1 MLLACYSTAGAVSC
15 YSSSC
20 MQLNCPKISDYPVS
34 IYDAW
39 HALAWSCVRI
49 CSDLFLGDRRF
60 ERQPLEICTRLLC
73 FFYRKSM
80 VCPPRPRFCCLH
92 YQNHIIRALLLYMPK
107 LNSCYLHVCIV
118 TTSCQ
123 YSYDIHTLTGVCE
136 SASYHVTTAAGFVIS
151 TANTWSVDP
160 ERVPVVYISHI
171 RRVLFLYICLL
182 SLGCVCSYYPSSW
195 GVDIASLY
203 TAAAVLLHNCWWCSC
218 CA

>member
-1 MLLACYSTAGAVSC
+1 MYSLALFFLPQINGVPTPTPLLLFTL
-15 YSSSC
+15 SS
-20 MQLNCPKISDYPVS
+20 
-34 IYDAW
+34 
-39 HALAWSCVRI
+39 
-49 CSDLFLGDRRF
+49 
-60 ERQPLEICTRLLC
+60 
-73 FFYRKSM
+73 
-80 VCPPRPRFCCLH
+80 
-92 YQNHIIRALLLYMPK
+92 HIIRALLLYMPK

-182 SLGCVCSYYPSSW
+182 SLGCVCSYYPSS
-195 GVDIASLY
+195 
-203 TAAAVLLHNCWWCSC
+203 
-218 CA
+218 

>member
-1 MLLACYSTAGAVSC
+1 M
-15 YSSSC
+15 
-20 MQLNCPKISDYPVS
+20 
-34 IYDAW
+34 YDAW